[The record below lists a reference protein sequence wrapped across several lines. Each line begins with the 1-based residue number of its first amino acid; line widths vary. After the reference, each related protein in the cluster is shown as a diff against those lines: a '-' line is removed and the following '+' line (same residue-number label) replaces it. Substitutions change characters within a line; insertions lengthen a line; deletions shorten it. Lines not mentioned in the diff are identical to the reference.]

1 MERFPPLSEDKMDA
15 AQREMALHYRSGWRS
30 QLAQADGRLGGPLDA
45 MLRSPELAKR
55 ISQLSDYFRTETTL
69 PQHLNEMAI
78 IMTARDNRS
87 NYEWAIHRPWA
98 EREGLPCSIGDAL
111 MAHKR
116 PPDMSAQEEAVYEIL
131 TELRELFEVTD
142 STFTKAKKVFTERQI
157 LELVAVSGLYTL
169 VARVLAI
176 AEIPAPGN
184 NPDPLGRQSSTAS

>member
-1 MERFPPLSEDKMDA
+1 
-15 AQREMALHYRSGWRS
+15 
-30 QLAQADGRLGGPLDA
+30 
-45 MLRSPELAKR
+45 
-55 ISQLSDYFRTETTL
+55 
-69 PQHLNEMAI
+69 
-78 IMTARDNRS
+78 
-87 NYEWAIHRPWA
+87 
-98 EREGLPCSIGDAL
+98 

-176 AEIPAPGN
+176 AEMPAPGN